1 MEISQAS
8 IEQLDDMVLLFD
20 QYRGFYR
27 QNSDLEQAKEFI
39 TARLQQQD
47 SVILLATEDSNPLG
61 YTQLF
66 PSWSSV
72 SMQRVWVLNDL
83 FVLPQA
89 RKQGIAKALMDA
101 AKDYA
106 IATNA
111 IRIILATEVTNKIAQ
126 NLYESMGYRQFDEF
140 YHYVL
145 AIAM

>member
-47 SVILLATEDSNPLG
+47 SVILLATE
-61 YTQLF
+61 
-66 PSWSSV
+66 
-72 SMQRVWVLNDL
+72 
-83 FVLPQA
+83 
-89 RKQGIAKALMDA
+89 
-101 AKDYA
+101 
-106 IATNA
+106 
-111 IRIILATEVTNKIAQ
+111 VTNKSAQ

>member
-72 SMQRVWVLNDL
+72 SMQRVW
-83 FVLPQA
+83 
-89 RKQGIAKALMDA
+89 
-101 AKDYA
+101 
-106 IATNA
+106 
-111 IRIILATEVTNKIAQ
+111 ILLK
-126 NLYESMGYRQFDEF
+126 
-140 YHYVL
+140 
-145 AIAM
+145 